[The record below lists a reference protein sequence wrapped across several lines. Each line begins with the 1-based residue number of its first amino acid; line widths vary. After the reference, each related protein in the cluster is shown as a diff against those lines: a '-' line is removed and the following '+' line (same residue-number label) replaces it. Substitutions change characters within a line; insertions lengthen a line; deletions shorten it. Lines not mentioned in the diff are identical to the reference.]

1 MPYPVECLLEVNEDV
16 VEVMLVLKV
25 LLSQY
30 PKVEDLLC
38 CVASCSEA
46 ACLFL
51 SDDLLRLRL
60 QSVQQDFQHNFARVA
75 DETDGTIVLA

>member
-1 MPYPVECLLEVNEDV
+1 MLEV
-16 VEVMLVLKV
+16 
-25 LLSQY
+25 LLAQY

-38 CVASCSEA
+38 CAASLSE

-51 SDDLLRLRL
+51 SDDLFRLRL

-75 DETDGTIVLA
+75 DEADGTIVLT